1 MRYRKFI
8 VPIAAAALALTSM
21 VGCSPA
27 APAPTTEPGT
37 LAPETTQPAPP
48 PAPARALRVWAG
60 NSTPISV
67 DFNPFHVDNAL
78 HATFG
83 AIYEPLFFFNELKAD
98 PPAGM
103 LGESYELSEDG
114 MVLTIKLKAGLKWND
129 GQPLTADDVV
139 FTYGYANNKS
149 DRMASTEAPDAT
161 TVVLTY
167 TEPQFTS
174 VPGILGSTWMV
185 PKHIWEPI
193 GDAWNEQINENPV
206 GSGPYVVSATSD
218 ASYTTVGNEHFR
230 DGVPAVNEVQYIG
243 LDSNQSS
250 EDMLKTGQLDWVG
263 QFIAN
268 PDPVLAGGNLATMN
282 NQLDPTV
289 IVACV
294 NVDLGCKGLQTDPA
308 VRQAL
313 NLAIDRA
320 SIAEKAFAGLT
331 GLANPAMV
339 LLPRDDQWV
348 TDAAL
353 KESPQSPDVAAA
365 EQILIAAGYAKNDK
379 GIFAKDGKAL
389 SLDLFSPDGWTDYND
404 AAKLISEAAGKAGI
418 EIKYRTVSEAQ
429 YWDPV
434 GQGDFEL
441 AMFGLT
447 QSQVPDPYQV
457 YREYYT
463 TERTTATGDWPN
475 GQNYS
480 RYSNKVVDEAMQQA
494 ARTNDDAIKKA
505 AYAQVQAEISRDL
518 PYIPV
523 VLNASQAFF
532 NVRDFTGWPSEDN
545 LYANPL
551 PYRAVASAI
560 VLANIKP
567 AQ

>member
-1 MRYRKFI
+1 MRYRKSI
-8 VPIAAAALALTSM
+8 IPIAATALALALM
-21 VGCSPA
+21 AGCSPS
-27 APAPTTEPGT
+27 APAPTETGT
-37 LAPETTQPAPP
+37 TAPETTQAPP
-48 PAPARALRVWAG
+48 PAQARPLRVWAG

-98 PPAGM
+98 PPTG
-103 LGESYELSEDG
+103 LIGESFELSEDG
-114 MVLTIKLKAGLKWND
+114 MVVTVKIKVNLKWND
-129 GQPLTADDVV
+129 GQPLTADDIV

-149 DRMASTEAPDAT
+149 NHLVSAEAPDAT
-161 TVVLTY
+161 TVVFTY
-167 TEPQFTS
+167 DEPQFTS
-174 VPGILGSTWMV
+174 VPMLMGSTWIV
-185 PKHIWEPI
+185 PRHIWEPI
-193 GDAWNEQINENPV
+193 GDAWNEQVNENPV

-218 ASYTTVGNEHFR
+218 ASYTTIGNENFR
-230 DGVPAVNEVQYIG
+230 DGVPAISEVQYIG

-268 PDPVLAGGNLATMN
+268 PEPVIASGVLATMN

-289 IVACV
+289 MIACV
-294 NVDLGCKGLQTDPA
+294 NVELGCSGPQTDPA

-313 NLAIDRA
+313 NLVIDRSA
-320 SIAEKAFAGLT
+320 IAEKAFAGLT
-331 GLANPAMV
+331 GLSNPAMV
-339 LLPRDDQWV
+339 LLPRDEQWV
-348 TDAAL
+348 TDPSL
-353 KESPQSPDVAAA
+353 KESPQQPDAAGA
-365 EQILIAAGYAKNDK
+365 EQILANAGYAKNDK
-379 GIFAKDGKAL
+379 GIYAKDGKAV

-404 AAKLISEAAGKAGI
+404 AAKLIAEAAGKAGI

-434 GQGDFEL
+434 GQGDFQL

-447 QSQVPDPYQV
+447 QSQVPDPFQV
-457 YREYYT
+457 YHEYYT
-463 TERTTATGDWPN
+463 TERTVATGDWPN

-480 RYSNKVVDEAMQQA
+480 RYSNKVVDA
-494 ARTNDDAIKKA
+494 AVKKAAGTNDAAVKKA
-505 AYAQVQAEISRDL
+505 AYAEVQAEISKDL

-532 NVRDFTGWPSEDN
+532 NVRDFTGWPTQDN

-551 PYRAVASAI
+551 PYRAVASAV
-560 VLANIKP
+560 VLVNLKP
-567 AQ
+567 A